1 MARRSWM
8 LATVAAAALSVAA
21 CGNKRDRSAIEAL
34 EGLRGALSGN
44 GDLNRWGDSRVIQE
58 AAIFQRA
65 EGIER
70 TGMVPLS
77 QGALDVMLADIVPVV
92 EPRTYWQR
100 ARVYLRPGACVKIE
114 DVTLPP
120 EARTSQPSHGW
131 QASVRTKHQAVM
143 ARLTDAFAADFRC
156 GDGPRFT
163 ATFTRPA
170 PVDGTLRVANITAS
184 SRGR

>member
-1 MARRSWM
+1 MRAM
-8 LATVAAAALSVAA
+8 VIAAALGAVA
-21 CGNKRDRSAIEAL
+21 CGNKRDRLAIETL
-34 EGLRGALSGN
+34 EGLRGALAGH
-44 GDLNRWGDSRVIQE
+44 GDLERWGDSRVLQE

-70 TGMVPLS
+70 TGMMPLS
-77 QGALDVMLADIVPVV
+77 QGALDVMLADIAPLV

-100 ARVYLRPGACVKIE
+100 ARVYLRPGPCVKIE
-114 DVTLPP
+114 DVSLPP
-120 EARTSQPSHGW
+120 DARTSQPSPRW
-131 QASVRTKHQAVM
+131 QATVLAKHQAVM

-163 ATFTRPA
+163 ATFTRPL
-170 PVDGTLRVANITAS
+170 PFDGTLRVANITAS